1 MLTGTISLLRNRNFR
16 FFCLA
21 NLFGDIPLI
30 MQSFVLVWLIS
41 ELAPSITIVSIT
53 TFCFGIPFLVFG
65 SFSGYI
71 AQKFN
76 RPLILILVHSI
87 KILTSISLAIFI
99 FTDSFQITHGLI
111 AATILGIAN
120 SFAFTSRRSLT
131 LHLIDKNKAS
141 ASTATDYIGLGICA
155 LIGPSLSGF
164 IIKEIGSG
172 YTQIIIG
179 LFSFAALLTL
189 LQIINTDKKETVSSI
204 KENNKNIKKHPS
216 IIQFIINQPILL
228 VVLGLGIL
236 TNIFTLNYHF
246 LAIIISKTVLLKDV
260 QSTGIL
266 LTAGALGFFIIVL
279 LLSSLSEIKSKLF
292 IIIPSFFGAVISI
305 MLFALSKNYL
315 LSYLMLALVGI
326 SNGIFIVMQ
335 IGIIGKYVSKELVPR
350 VIGINTTLVGIGP
363 FGALILGKLSD
374 IYNPQMSL
382 IICGTGCIIIGTLT
396 LLPLIK
402 SKITN
407 S

>member
-30 MQSFVLVWLIS
+30 MQSFVLVWLIA

-76 RPLILILVHSI
+76 RPVILILVHSI

-120 SFAFTSRRSLT
+120 AFAFTSRRSLT
-131 LHLIDKNKAS
+131 LHLIEQNKAS

-172 YTQIIIG
+172 YTQIIIS

-189 LQIINTDKKETVSSI
+189 LQIINADKKTASSI
-204 KENNKNIKKHPS
+204 KENNKNIKKHTS

-228 VVLGLGIL
+228 VVLGRGIL

-246 LAIIISKTVLLKDV
+246 LAIIIAKTVLLKDV

-279 LLSSLSEIKSKLF
+279 LLSSLSQIKSKLF
-292 IIIPSFFGAVISI
+292 FIIPSFFGAVISI

-326 SNGIFIVMQ
+326 SNGMFIIMQ

-350 VIGINTTLVGIGP
+350 IIGINTTLVGIGP

-382 IICGTGCIIIGTLT
+382 IICGTGCIIVGTLT

-402 SKITN
+402 SKTTN

>member
-16 FFCLA
+16 FFCLD

-30 MQSFVLVWLIS
+30 MQSFVLVWLIA

-76 RPLILILVHSI
+76 RPVILILVHSI

-120 SFAFTSRRSLT
+120 AFAFTSRRSLT
-131 LHLIDKNKAS
+131 LHLIEQNKAS
-141 ASTATDYIGLGICA
+141 ASTATDYIGFGICSFV
-155 LIGPSLSGF
+155 GPSLSGF

-172 YTQIIIG
+172 YTQIIIS

-189 LQIINTDKKETVSSI
+189 LQIINADKKTASSI
-204 KENNKNIKKHPS
+204 KENNKNIKKHTS

-246 LAIIISKTVLLKDV
+246 LAIIIAKTVLLKDV

-279 LLSSLSEIKSKLF
+279 LLSSLSQIKSKLF
-292 IIIPSFFGAVISI
+292 FIIPSFFGAVISI

-326 SNGIFIVMQ
+326 SNGMFIIMQ

-350 VIGINTTLVGIGP
+350 IIGINTTLVGIGP

-382 IICGTGCIIIGTLT
+382 IICGTGCIIVGTLT
-396 LLPLIK
+396 LLHLIK
-402 SKITN
+402 SKTTN

>member
-30 MQSFVLVWLIS
+30 MQSFVLVWLIA

-76 RPLILILVHSI
+76 RPVILILVHSI

-120 SFAFTSRRSLT
+120 AFAFTSRRSLT
-131 LHLIDKNKAS
+131 LHLIEQNKAS
-141 ASTATDYIGLGICA
+141 ASTATDYIGLGICSFV
-155 LIGPSLSGF
+155 GPSLSGF

-172 YTQIIIG
+172 YTQIIIS

-189 LQIINTDKKETVSSI
+189 LQIINADKKTASSI
-204 KENNKNIKKHPS
+204 KENNKNIKKHTS

-246 LAIIISKTVLLKDV
+246 LAIIIAKTVLLKAV

-279 LLSSLSEIKSKLF
+279 LLSSLSQIKSKLF
-292 IIIPSFFGAVISI
+292 FIIPSFFGAVISI

-326 SNGIFIVMQ
+326 SNGMFIIMQ

-350 VIGINTTLVGIGP
+350 IIGINTTLVGIGP

-382 IICGTGCIIIGTLT
+382 IICGTGCIIVGTLT

-402 SKITN
+402 SKTTN

>member
-1 MLTGTISLLRNRNFR
+1 
-16 FFCLA
+16 
-21 NLFGDIPLI
+21 
-30 MQSFVLVWLIS
+30 MQSFVLVWLIA

-76 RPLILILVHSI
+76 RPVILILVHSI

-120 SFAFTSRRSLT
+120 AFAFTSRRSLT
-131 LHLIDKNKAS
+131 LHLIEQNKAS
-141 ASTATDYIGLGICA
+141 ASTATDYIGLGICSFV
-155 LIGPSLSGF
+155 GPSLSGF

-172 YTQIIIG
+172 YTQIIIS

-189 LQIINTDKKETVSSI
+189 LQIINADKKTASSI
-204 KENNKNIKKHPS
+204 KENNKNIKKHTS

-246 LAIIISKTVLLKDV
+246 LAIIIAKTV
-260 QSTGIL
+260 
-266 LTAGALGFFIIVL
+266 
-279 LLSSLSEIKSKLF
+279 
-292 IIIPSFFGAVISI
+292 
-305 MLFALSKNYL
+305 
-315 LSYLMLALVGI
+315 
-326 SNGIFIVMQ
+326 
-335 IGIIGKYVSKELVPR
+335 
-350 VIGINTTLVGIGP
+350 
-363 FGALILGKLSD
+363 
-374 IYNPQMSL
+374 
-382 IICGTGCIIIGTLT
+382 
-396 LLPLIK
+396 
-402 SKITN
+402 
-407 S
+407 

>member
-30 MQSFVLVWLIS
+30 MQSFVLVWLIA

-76 RPLILILVHSI
+76 RPVILILVHSI

-120 SFAFTSRRSLT
+120 AFAFTSRRSLT
-131 LHLIDKNKAS
+131 LHLIEQNKAS
-141 ASTATDYIGLGICA
+141 ASTATDYIGLGICSFV
-155 LIGPSLSGF
+155 GPSLSGF

-172 YTQIIIG
+172 YTQIIIS

-189 LQIINTDKKETVSSI
+189 LQIINADKKTASSI
-204 KENNKNIKKHPS
+204 KENNKNIKKHTS

-246 LAIIISKTVLLKDV
+246 LAIIIAKTVLLKDV

-279 LLSSLSEIKSKLF
+279 LLSSLSQIKSKLF
-292 IIIPSFFGAVISI
+292 FIIPSFFGAVISI

-326 SNGIFIVMQ
+326 SNGMFIIMQ

-350 VIGINTTLVGIGP
+350 IIGINTTLVGIGP

-382 IICGTGCIIIGTLT
+382 IICGTGCIIVGTLT

-402 SKITN
+402 SKTTN